1 MNLPLLSGRLT
12 KAYHHLNEIAKS
24 ARQHQSGG
32 TLNKSSYE
40 FYEECGKWAKEVQD
54 AKELIDVR
62 QSALTMVKNLPNS
75 LDSRNPQNVLFQGQ
89 SIPFYH
95 ARLLALQSYIAT
107 AWAIYDSVSK
117 VAGRLVC
124 VDSVAKNE
132 GKSPKLPEDF
142 LGDKDNKDKDKVG
155 ARMHKHLKDSYGWP
169 IGFSYAIRN
178 WLLHN
183 GNASDGVELFS
194 NRQVSPKP
202 YEIADD
208 AWIKLDT
215 KCRDQYKTNDTQT
228 RRNESWPWH
237 QDELEK
243 LLEILQ
249 EEVDDAVGI
258 LILWAAE
265 SIKSQATLLLIRD
278 T

>member
-1 MNLPLLSGRLT
+1 L
-12 KAYHHLNEIAKS
+12 
-24 ARQHQSGG
+24 
-32 TLNKSSYE
+32 
-40 FYEECGKWAKEVQD
+40 V
-54 AKELIDVR
+54 
-62 QSALTMVKNLPNS
+62 
-75 LDSRNPQNVLFQGQ
+75 
-89 SIPFYH
+89 
-95 ARLLALQSYIAT
+95 LQSYIAT
-107 AWAIYDSVSK
+107 TWAIYDSVSK

-142 LGDKDNKDKDKVG
+142 LRDKDKVG
-155 ARMHKHLKDSYGWP
+155 ARMHGHLKESYGWP

-178 WLLHN
+178 WLLHD

-194 NRQVSPKP
+194 TRQVSPNP
-202 YEIADD
+202 YQISDE
-208 AWIKLDT
+208 AWEKLEEE
-215 KCRDQYKTNDTQT
+215 KCRNQYKTNDTQT